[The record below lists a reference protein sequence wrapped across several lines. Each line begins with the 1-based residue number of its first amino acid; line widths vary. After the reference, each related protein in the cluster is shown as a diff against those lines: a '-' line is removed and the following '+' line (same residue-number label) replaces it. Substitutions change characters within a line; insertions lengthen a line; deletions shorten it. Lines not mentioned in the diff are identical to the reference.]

1 MKVPTQFY
9 GDHFINHENPGLPI
23 KRPIEYHQGYFF
35 SKSDHPNRVFFLVAF
50 LGVGFTTP
58 LPPRNGKSCS
68 DNSPV
73 GMVFPG
79 RKTQLYKLGGS
90 YKKLHD

>member
-1 MKVPTQFY
+1 MKIQDYPFKQ
-9 GDHFINHENPGLPI
+9 PI
-23 KRPIEYHQGYFF
+23 GISPRCYFF

-68 DNSPV
+68 ENSQWGWFSLEGKPSCTNR
-73 GMVFPG
+73 G
-79 RKTQLYKLGGS
+79 
-90 YKKLHD
+90 